1 MIGHTINLGKVVAG
15 PCPPKHLDTRV
26 VLFMVSLRELQLSY
40 WGSFSACTITLPRTP
55 SKLATGLEED
65 GTVDDSPRVNSGVVD
80 QEGSMTNGDLRSI
93 IVPLVLTVGVGALAM
108 LIAVLLGI
116 AWD

>member
-1 MIGHTINLGKVVAG
+1 MI
-15 PCPPKHLDTRV
+15 
-26 VLFMVSLRELQLSY
+26 SLRELQLPY
-40 WGSFSACTITLPRTP
+40 WGSFSACTFPLPRAP
-55 SKLATGLEED
+55 SKLAMGLEED
-65 GTVDDSPRVNSGVVD
+65 RTFDDSPRVNSGVVG

-93 IVPLVLTVGVGALAM
+93 IVPLVLTVGVGALAV